1 MDERIHQPAKSC
13 DFASRDRQAFLDWKE
28 TLETRDRKWA
38 FHLWKLLHVTQRETK
53 VMNLWT
59 RLWMQGHVGIIG
71 LVGPP
76 GELGEKGDRG
86 LPGIEG
92 TPGTKGDEV
101 QLYLCDVLQG
111 YGKVYSPWKYGCAH
125 I

>member
-1 MDERIHQPAKSC
+1 
-13 DFASRDRQAFLDWKE
+13 
-28 TLETRDRKWA
+28 
-38 FHLWKLLHVTQRETK
+38 
-53 VMNLWT
+53 MNLWT
-59 RLWMQGHVGIIG
+59 CLWLQGHVGIIG

-101 QLYLCDVLQG
+101 QLYLCNILQC
-111 YGKVYSPWKYGCAH
+111 YGNIYTPWKYDSAH